1 MACFRPLY
9 ERGQL
14 QRREGGG
21 YQAEVRRDV
30 QERDNTVSNV
40 PITRMRRKPEGYQ
53 RSADG

>member
-30 QERDNTVSNV
+30 QERDNTVTNV